1 MQEEV
6 EKQACNLVVTVA
18 KLTVQELMK
27 KLNEYVAEKK
37 ADKAAIRRA
46 KMLEPKHGKQSV
58 KELIGQG
65 QGVQSIDIEKAGL
78 KDFQRIANRYGVDF
92 AVVKDKAAEPPVYN
106 VFFKGKDLAA
116 IENMMKEF
124 TAKQLKKEKQGERPS
139 VLEKLKKFKE
149 IVAKQ
154 PRKDKEKKKEQAR

>member
-6 EKQACNLVVTVA
+6 EQQACNLVVTVA

-78 KDFQRIANRYGVDF
+78 KDFQRIANKYGVDF

>member
-46 KMLEPKHGKQSV
+46 KILEPKHGKQSV

-78 KDFQRIANRYGVDF
+78 KDFQRIANKYGVDF

>member
-58 KELIGQG
+58 
-65 QGVQSIDIEKAGL
+65 
-78 KDFQRIANRYGVDF
+78 
-92 AVVKDKAAEPPVYN
+92 
-106 VFFKGKDLAA
+106 
-116 IENMMKEF
+116 
-124 TAKQLKKEKQGERPS
+124 
-139 VLEKLKKFKE
+139 
-149 IVAKQ
+149 
-154 PRKDKEKKKEQAR
+154 

>member
-78 KDFQRIANRYGVDF
+78 KDFQRIANKYGVDF

-116 IENMMKEF
+116 IENMMQEF

>member
-46 KMLEPKHGKQSV
+46 KMLEPKHGKQPV

-78 KDFQRIANRYGVDF
+78 KDFQRIANKYGVDF

>member
-18 KLTVQELMK
+18 KLTVQELLK

-78 KDFQRIANRYGVDF
+78 KDFQRIANKYGVDF

>member
-1 MQEEV
+1 M
-6 EKQACNLVVTVA
+6 
-18 KLTVQELMK
+18 
-27 KLNEYVAEKK
+27 
-37 ADKAAIRRA
+37 
-46 KMLEPKHGKQSV
+46 
-58 KELIGQG
+58 
-65 QGVQSIDIEKAGL
+65 
-78 KDFQRIANRYGVDF
+78 
-92 AVVKDKAAEPPVYN
+92 YN

>member
-6 EKQACNLVVTVA
+6 EKQACNLVITVA
-18 KLTVQELMK
+18 KLTAQEIMK

-78 KDFQRIANRYGVDF
+78 KDFQRISNKYGVDF

>member
-18 KLTVQELMK
+18 KLTVRELMK

-78 KDFQRIANRYGVDF
+78 KDFQRIANKYGVDF